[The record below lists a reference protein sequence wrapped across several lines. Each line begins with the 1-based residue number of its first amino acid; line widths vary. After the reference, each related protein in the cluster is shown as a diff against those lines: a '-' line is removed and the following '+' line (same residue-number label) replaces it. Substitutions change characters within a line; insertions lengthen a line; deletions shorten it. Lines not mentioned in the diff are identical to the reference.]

1 MRSEEI
7 HATLK
12 TEDYVVQPV
21 INYIQKNKKMEMNLQ
36 QLPDAMNEMITNG
49 QLIDAAEK
57 YYASNIKTIEFDGTV
72 TEGKQAA
79 MKKLNDFVNSI
90 QKVNKIELRRSV
102 SGDNA
107 SFSEYIL
114 DFDMKDGSNVYL
126 HEIIRSLWE
135 NGQVT
140 EERYFKG

>member
-1 MRSEEI
+1 
-7 HATLK
+7 
-12 TEDYVVQPV
+12 
-21 INYIQKNKKMEMNLQ
+21 MEKNLQ
-36 QLPDAMNEMITNG
+36 ELVKAMNEMVLNG

-57 YYASNIKTIEFDGTV
+57 YYAPTIKTIEYDGSV

-79 MKKLNDFVNSI
+79 MKKLNGFVGSI
-90 QKVNKIELRRSV
+90 QEVKQIELRRSV
-102 SGDNA
+102 SDDNA

-114 DFDMKDGSNVYL
+114 DFDMKDGSNIYL

-135 NGQVT
+135 NGQVV